1 MPLRPQ
7 AARLMFLLVVLL
19 TQAAV
24 APPSTGQQQPQPRQS
39 QPRPLQFEA
48 PLRRSQPQRALQ
60 EAEERRVGVYEPVQ
74 VHLGYTGENA
84 GSVVVQWVTAAMA
97 SGSYVQWGSDPSNAR
112 QRDAANSTECGPTHA
127 VYPGWEG
134 VLHHARMDGAASGQT
149 YYYKVGSDE
158 QLTGLRS
165 FVAPGY
171 AETEATML
179 VAADISTSLNAQLLW
194 TQLRQEV
201 ALADALML
209 AGGTAY
215 AGVSPSDYGTQET
228 WDEFFAQAQD
238 VLTLLPVSV
247 IAGSQEAYSDPP
259 FRGFN
264 LRFPVGP
271 NARTISGADGTV
283 GDNMGGYPNWYAYTM
298 GPMRVVVVST
308 EHCISSPA
316 CALQDAAAEGAQLQW
331 LDAELGAADAARTS
345 AHPWVVVVGHRP
357 LYSSSSTLQ
366 YAGDSQLR
374 GIWEPVMFR
383 HGVDLAV
390 WGHTRQYERTFSVYE
405 ERRLFGSE
413 STGEYGPRGFPV
425 GTGTE
430 EEPLV
435 ATPMAGP
442 VHVNVGPGGVARR
455 NDWPIE
461 LPAWTAKIGQTEW
474 SEGGYLRI
482 MGDSACGL
490 TVQYAGL
497 DGGIHDEFL
506 LSKGVTAPI
515 EVDVDLIPWQDH
527 AWDVWDIYED
537 PGTNWANVGYINE
550 RWITAVPAPLGFG
563 DSPATA
569 VSQSSDAY
577 FFRKKVSLST
587 LECYDNFTIS
597 FQRDDGAVLF
607 INGYEMLRNNMPA
620 GPTNF
625 ITKAVTGL
633 SSSAEEEV
641 ISITF
646 NASAGHLLPGLN
658 VIAASVHQFGTS
670 NDLRFDLNFAGRKRH
685 PCVAQQIVDE
695 CDTARAIAAIV
706 PEPEPEVRPPPPPE
720 VVPEVPISS
729 DVIIS
734 LVTLALCGVGLFGY
748 IAYQIKQ
755 CSVKKVEVGKK
766 QKRVREVKVM
776 STQRE
781 AALLASKMTDAR
793 DLSKAGKGIVIAGKD
808 KDSGIKM
815 SYAHAENMPVKAGN
829 VFEGVSSGGQD
840 AWADLPHQRSSVQ
853 FGGAG
858 AAGGG
863 SYQPGGPMSSDMVG
877 RMKKKDLVVELRQ
890 RGLPVSGST
899 PQLQSRLL
907 RVVEEEEK
915 KAAAKAAKKAAKA
928 ETKAAAKAEKK
939 AAKAEHKAQQSEEA
953 EAP

>member
-1 MPLRPQ
+1 MAASMLLRP
-7 AARLMFLLVVLL
+7 AGLLLVLL
-19 TQAAV
+19 VAGPPAL
-24 APPSTGQQQPQPRQS
+24 APPPPPQPRFD
-39 QPRPLQFEA
+39 QPG
-48 PLRRSQPQRALQ
+48 RAL
-60 EAEERRVGVYEPVQ
+60 EELEMRRVGAYEPVQ

-84 GSVVVQWVTAAMA
+84 GSVVVQWTTAAMA

-112 QRDAANSTECGPTHA
+112 RRDAANSTECGPTKP

-134 VLHHARMDGAASGQT
+134 VLHHARMDGVASRQT
-149 YYYKVGSDE
+149 IYYRVGSDE
-158 QLTGLRS
+158 QLTGMRS

-171 AETEATML
+171 AETEATLL
-179 VAADISTSLNAQLLW
+179 VAADLSTSLNAVVLW

-215 AGVSPSDYGTQET
+215 AGVSPTDYGTQET

-247 IAGSQEAYSDPP
+247 AAGSHDAYSDPP

-264 LRFPVGP
+264 LRFPLGP
-271 NARTISGADGTV
+271 NARTISAVDGTAV
-283 GDNMGGYPNWYAYTM
+283 GDSMAGFPNWYAYTM

-308 EHCISSPA
+308 EHCISSPN
-316 CALQDAAAEGAQLQW
+316 CAVQDAAAEGAQLQW
-331 LDAELGAADAARTS
+331 LDSELGAADAARTS
-345 AHPWVVVVGHRP
+345 ARPWVVVVGHRP
-357 LYSSSSTLQ
+357 LYSSSSTLG

-374 GIWEPVMFR
+374 AIMEPLIFR

-390 WGHTRQYERTFSVYE
+390 WGHTRQYERSFSVYE
-405 ERRLFGSE
+405 ERRLFGRE
-413 STGEYGPRGFPV
+413 STGELGPRGFPA

-442 VHVNVGPGGVARR
+442 VHVNVGPGGVAGR

-461 LPAWTAKIGQTEW
+461 LPAWTAKIGLAQW
-474 SEGGYLRI
+474 SDGGYLRI
-482 MGDSACGL
+482 VGDSACGL

-497 DGGIHDEFL
+497 DGGIQDEFL

-515 EVDVDLIPWQDH
+515 EVDVDLIPWQDR
-527 AWDVWDIYED
+527 AWDVWDMYED
-537 PGTNWANVGYINE
+537 PGTNWAKVGYSLQ
-550 RWITAVPAPLGFG
+550 RWRVAVPAPLGFG

-569 VSQSSDAY
+569 VSTSSDAY
-577 FFRKKVSLST
+577 FFRKTVSLST

-607 INGYEMLRNNMPA
+607 VNGYEMLRSNMPS

-625 ITKAVTGL
+625 ITKAATGL
-633 SSSAEEEV
+633 SSDDEEEI

-670 NDLRFDLNFAGRKRH
+670 NDLRFDLKFAGRKRH

-695 CDTARAIAAIV
+695 CDIARAIAAIV
-706 PEPEPEVRPPPPPE
+706 PEPEPEVLPPPPPE
-720 VVPEVPISS
+720 VVPEEPVSS
-729 DVIIS
+729 DIVIS
-734 LVTLALCGVGLFGY
+734 LVTLALCGVGVVGY
-748 IAYQIKQ
+748 IAYQVKQ
-755 CSVKKVEVGKK
+755 CTEEKVEVGKK

-776 STQRE
+776 SAQKE

-793 DLSKAGKGIVIAGKD
+793 DLSKAGKSLVIAGKD

-815 SYAHAENMPVKAGN
+815 SYAHAENMTVKAGN
-829 VFEGVSSGGQD
+829 VFEGVSSGNQD
-840 AWADLPHQRSSVQ
+840 AWGDLPQQRSSVQ
-853 FGGAG
+853 FGG
-858 AAGGG
+858 AGGG
-863 SYQPGGPMSSDMVG
+863 SYQPGGPMSSEMIG

-915 KAAAKAAKKAAKA
+915 KAAAKAAKKTAKA
-928 ETKAAAKAEKK
+928 EAKAAVKAEKK
-939 AAKAEHKAQQSEEA
+939 AAKAQAKSEA
-953 EAP
+953 LEAP